1 MPSRGEGKINQIR
14 ANCLPEGRGHRC
26 PLFRKVFGPK
36 NQSYYVNL
44 LFLLGSLVDDSSRAI
59 SLRVCETN
67 NSGANIM
74 NQIYWI
80 NLVNSTIQDCIYYM
94 AHSEKNPCCLQ
105 IKTRQIFI
113 KLFFYCAIH
122 YIADRIQTLCAM
134 NHVQL

>member
-94 AHSEKNPCCLQ
+94 AHSESKSRLPANH
-105 IKTRQIFI
+105 TRQIFI
-113 KLFFYCAIH
+113 KIIFF
-122 YIADRIQTLCAM
+122 IARFII
-134 NHVQL
+134 